1 MAHLSSLRLNS
12 CRPKGSQ
19 GHQDTQGGQEM
30 SNWSDRIQI
39 IGVGIS
45 EEDTQKIK
53 ETIIEKMEN
62 NK

>member
-1 MAHLSSLRLNS
+1 
-12 CRPKGSQ
+12 
-19 GHQDTQGGQEM
+19 M

-53 ETIIEKMEN
+53 EIVIEKMEN
-62 NK
+62 K

>member
-1 MAHLSSLRLNS
+1 
-12 CRPKGSQ
+12 
-19 GHQDTQGGQEM
+19 M

>member
-1 MAHLSSLRLNS
+1 
-12 CRPKGSQ
+12 
-19 GHQDTQGGQEM
+19 M

-53 ETIIEKMEN
+53 EIVIEKMEN
-62 NK
+62 N